1 MIPPEDLFQRVS
13 LCETLRRVVSVYVSE
28 IGTFTKIAAACFSV
42 MVVTWS
48 LVLLPMLLAVMG
60 VQGTDF
66 DDPDFRSSHRAE
78 YVVLKLVS
86 NGVIIVGAAIG
97 GGALCRALAELY
109 AGQRPNWIACLRVS
123 FKKAPSLLLATLL
136 VFLASFLGFRIV
148 PAPGS
153 VFLILVVLFIPPIV
167 VENAD
172 AYRSLA
178 RSIKLVRDNWAIVTN
193 TLLAFAFP
201 VVVLQVL
208 WSGLLLG
215 SAHVGVT
222 MFSVK
227 GSIVAM
233 VPALLSG
240 PICVGAQ
247 FAIYINMRVI
257 KEGMNLEILVNEV
270 LGEPS
275 SGEGPYSHVAK
286 QAKDVGDAPLVSAV

>member
-1 MIPPEDLFQRVS
+1 M
-13 LCETLRRVVSVYVSE
+13 YVSE

-97 GGALCRALAELY
+97 GGALCRALAVLY
-109 AGQRPNWIACLRVS
+109 AGQRPDWIACLRVS
-123 FKKAPSLLLATLL
+123 FTKAPSLLLATLL
-136 VFLASFLGFRIV
+136 AFLASFLGFRIV

-178 RSIKLVRDNWAIVTN
+178 RSFELVRYNWIFINCTLIAIS
-193 TLLAFAFP
+193 FP
-201 VVVLQVL
+201 VLVLQL
-208 WSGLLLG
+208 FWSVFLLG

-257 KEGMNLEILVNEV
+257 KGHE
-270 LGEPS
+270 LGDPRERS
-275 SGEGPYSHVAK
+275 FGRTE
-286 QAKDVGDAPLVSAV
+286 QWRRAV